1 MFFHPPHPKAFPTQV
16 DYTDTKGNLHDSSTL
31 VIAPA
36 GREKRRLLAAF
47 PNSTFPSCLSFPWAI
62 LMKKTSYTPS
72 YITYMCL
79 GKCRRRKPK
88 PSSPGQTS
96 RYLHEK
102 LNKKTFLKETKWF
115 LLCLSDLSMRIPLN
129 TLYRFF
135 SSNFSLGKPGSLKI
149 VLKGRL
155 LHK

>member
-31 VIAPA
+31 VIAPS

-79 GKCRRRKPK
+79 GKWRRRKPK

-102 LNKKTFLKETKWF
+102 LNKKN
-115 LLCLSDLSMRIPLN
+115 LSERNKMVPFMFVRSKYENPSEQSVQI
-129 TLYRFF
+129 FF
-135 SSNFSLGKPGSLKI
+135 FKLQFRKTRKLENCFKGKATT
-149 VLKGRL
+149 
-155 LHK
+155 